1 MHVINKYFQELIS
14 ANKFTDFVTKLWQKV
29 IEVFEP
35 RLGRLEGIRHMV
47 ESLERLKRHNE
58 ERLALR
64 DPIATAREELR
75 RNALTFLRKEA

>member
-1 MHVINKYFQELIS
+1 MHVVNKYFQELTS

-47 ESLERLKRHNE
+47 ESLEK
-58 ERLALR
+58 
-64 DPIATAREELR
+64 T
-75 RNALTFLRKEA
+75 EAP